1 MEKKLYK
8 LTINDS
14 LERVMPPLQDD
25 EIERLTKKLLEEG
38 CRDALVV
45 WDGVIVDGH
54 NRYRICHEHGI
65 PFSYVERSFES
76 EEAAKLWII
85 DTQLGRRNLT
95 DFERCEM
102 ALQYEEKLKAEAR
115 ERKKRKAA
123 ESVVPNLAQQNRG
136 RTRDELARMAG
147 VSHGTLDKVKTI
159 VQDADEATKE
169 QLRTGEVS
177 INRVY
182 TSLTGKK
189 PAQKPVKPSDGS
201 ATITSDI
208 GASKDVSNF
217 QIKNTTIPG
226 ESPVQDSL
234 LPTATVDQTFNP
246 EGPPDKSPK
255 KDRYEIVP
263 GFDMERALG
272 ALADV
277 KYQRPPDSVY
287 EAEPIEVFGGMPS
300 NDQAMRGNAE
310 MIQARWEIEKC
321 NKHYLQMIQDVLRKM
336 SRASR
341 NEENMQELRTMVMA
355 CCEQAAASLTTG

>member
-65 PFSYVERSFES
+65 PFSYVERNFES
-76 EEAAKLWII
+76 EEAANLWII

-95 DFERCEM
+95 DFKRCEM

-182 TSLTGKK
+182 TSLKSKK
-189 PAQKPVKPSDGS
+189 PAPKTVKPSDE
-201 ATITSDI
+201 SD
-208 GASKDVSNF
+208 DTTPT
-217 QIKNTTIPG
+217 KNTL
-226 ESPVQDSL
+226 EAPVD
-234 LPTATVDQTFNP
+234 
-246 EGPPDKSPK
+246 E
-255 KDRYEIVP
+255 
-263 GFDMERALG
+263 
-272 ALADV
+272 
-277 KYQRPPDSVY
+277 
-287 EAEPIEVFGGMPS
+287 
-300 NDQAMRGNAE
+300 
-310 MIQARWEIEKC
+310 
-321 NKHYLQMIQDVLRKM
+321 
-336 SRASR
+336 
-341 NEENMQELRTMVMA
+341 
-355 CCEQAAASLTTG
+355 AAAPLQPTPADANPSPTPRQPSQSSLTPAKQQEPRRPRNPYET